1 MKGNEGP
8 NLTGRRGNCAES
20 TEIELLC
27 GNVPAQRRPSMP
39 RNRFAMPRRCRCALP
54 PGSEHK
60 SCVLAEKIEGE
71 KALSRPFLASGLYLL
86 HCVVKSSWQAV
97 DSWRWGKRERVGEML
112 SPPYCYVPINPSF
125 SKSLPIPLSVI
136 PKAELSVTVL
146 ENPSVLS
153 GNGSHV
159 SALI

>member
-8 NLTGRRGNCAES
+8 KLTGRRGNCAKF

-54 PGSEHK
+54 LDLSTK
-60 SCVLAEKIEGE
+60 AVCLQEKKEGE

-86 HCVVKSSWQAV
+86 HCVEKSSWQTV
-97 DSWRWGKRERVGEML
+97 DSWRWGKGERVGEIL
-112 SPPYCYVPINPSF
+112 FPLIATCPLIHPS
-125 SKSLPIPLSVI
+125 SNHCQYHCL
-136 PKAELSVTVL
+136 
-146 ENPSVLS
+146 
-153 GNGSHV
+153 
-159 SALI
+159 